1 MTAGTTTR
9 QAGPS
14 EALSMLA
21 TRPVRAP
28 PCLTRALSFARCH
41 SPLAHATARTATE
54 RSDWAPKPGRV
65 PKSTAKERKL
75 RQPGRDRGS
84 SRTSVFAGIRPLLER
99 FCSTTE
105 NRGVPGSSPGLA
117 MLQTRMSAR
126 FSRKKAGGSW
136 PRDWDTGEDTG
147 RSTEP
152 ARTVAFQSCGGIT
165 PSFETKGT

>member
-1 MTAGTTTR
+1 MRDSDVVPDHVVDPGPVEGWVALKEWATGSSPATAGTTTR

-28 PCLTRALSFARCH
+28 PCLTRAPSFARCH
-41 SPLAHATARTATE
+41 SPLSHATARTATE
-54 RSDWAPKPGRV
+54 RSDWAPKPRRV

-84 SRTSVFAGIRPLLER
+84 SRTSVFAGIPPLLER

-117 MLQTRMSAR
+117 TAR
-126 FSRKKAGGSW
+126 IALH
-136 PRDWDTGEDTG
+136 
-147 RSTEP
+147 
-152 ARTVAFQSCGGIT
+152 A
-165 PSFETKGT
+165 